1 MVETRAVL
9 RPCAFL
15 TWLLFRFRAIQILLV
30 QGFLLV
36 VERSELSLD
45 EEIAHL
51 GGELERITVG
61 HDDIGNL
68 AALEGANLIGET
80 KNFGW
85 IQGHGL
91 QRFVIGKTVGHGV
104 RRLLAQAARKRIV
117 KAAEGKFYAGGSQL
131 RGLRQQAVV
140 WVVFFAGQR
149 QRWAK
154 NYRNALGAQQVLY
167 FVRFGATGENHF

>member
-15 TWLLFRFRAIQILLV
+15 TWILFRFRAIQILLV

-36 VERSELSLD
+36 VERSELSFD
-45 EEIAHL
+45 EKIAHL
-51 GGELERITVG
+51 GGELERIAVG
-61 HDDIGNL
+61 DDDVGNL
-68 AALEGANLIGET
+68 AALERADLISET

-91 QRFVIGKTVGHGV
+91 QRFVIGKTVSHSV
-104 RRLLAQAARKRIV
+104 RGLLTQAARKGIV

-140 WVVFFAGQR
+140 WIVFFAG
-149 QRWAK
+149 
-154 NYRNALGAQQVLY
+154 
-167 FVRFGATGENHF
+167 